1 MCSGSAARSHMTG
14 PAEICRGPDNPSL
27 RDLRRQVDDA
37 AVDHFVADFLDLLDD
52 RLTGLHELLL
62 TQRTEEAVT
71 ALLSI
76 ETSGLMVGANQLA
89 AAAAILRRSLAA
101 GNVHRVETLFAQVIA
116 ASEHTKAMLNGR

>member
-1 MCSGSAARSHMTG
+1 MNG
-14 PAEICRGPDNPSL
+14 PADLCGRGADNPSL

-52 RLTGLHELLL
+52 RLAGLHELLAAE
-62 TQRTEEAVT
+62 RTEDAIT

-89 AAAAILRRSLAA
+89 AAAAILRRALAA
-101 GNVHRVETLFAQVIA
+101 GETHRVTELLAQVIT
-116 ASEHTKAMLNGR
+116 ASVSTKEMLNDR